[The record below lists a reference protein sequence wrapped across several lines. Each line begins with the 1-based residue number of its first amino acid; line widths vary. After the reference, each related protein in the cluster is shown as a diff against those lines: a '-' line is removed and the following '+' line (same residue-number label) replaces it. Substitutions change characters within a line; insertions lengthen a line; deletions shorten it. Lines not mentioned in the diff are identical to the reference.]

1 MVFVILEHTV
11 CFLCYVSE
19 NTVPFPIESC
29 TFTPQNGGKSCPGRD
44 VKSFIAT
51 SPATVCVYYCCS
63 TLYYLFPSND
73 PPLLAPSGP
82 PTSLLAKTGAR
93 NLTLSWSPPAP
104 SDRNEAIASYK
115 VDCTSS
121 GVPSSSGETAE
132 LSLVVSSL
140 VPFTVYNC
148 CVLASN
154 AVGTGPSS
162 CQLFR
167 TKEAG
172 E

>member
-1 MVFVILEHTV
+1 MLYWSIRYAFFATFRKIRSHFPLNRVHLLHKMVEKVTPDVMSNHLLPPPQPQFVYIIVAAL
-11 CFLCYVSE
+11 Y
-19 NTVPFPIESC
+19 I
-29 TFTPQNGGKSCPGRD
+29 
-44 VKSFIAT
+44 I
-51 SPATVCVYYCCS
+51 
-63 TLYYLFPSND
+63 YYLFPSND

-104 SDRNEAIASYK
+104 PDRNEAIASYK